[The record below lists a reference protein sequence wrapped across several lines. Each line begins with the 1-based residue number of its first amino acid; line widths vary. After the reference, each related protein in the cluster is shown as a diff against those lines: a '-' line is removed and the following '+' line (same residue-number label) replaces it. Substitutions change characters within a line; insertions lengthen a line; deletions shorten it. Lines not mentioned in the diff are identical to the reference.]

1 MALFSD
7 GFGVTKYIHFGNN
20 VTNKFFCSLLLWDVS
35 MQCLIPALAASALAL
50 CSPWS
55 LADTGKLLLTG
66 GVSSIEGA
74 AGGGLTPWAVV
85 GSNATHREIGI
96 SAAFTRVHT
105 QDYGLNVASAVLG
118 IHDRLELSLAQQDFN
133 AGPTAALAAFGVT
146 PGQHL
151 KMDILGAKV
160 RVAGDA
166 VLNSDSWAPQI
177 AVGLQ
182 HKRVQAGS
190 MAPVLTSLGAK
201 TTGTDVYA
209 SAAKLFLAQSLLV
222 NGTLRAT
229 KANQNGLLGF
239 GGALGQ
245 DKYRLM
251 PEFSVAYLVR
261 KDIAIGAE
269 IRFKPNNL
277 ESVGNAVFGANSAA
291 LREDNWQ
298 DLFIAWAPSKNFS
311 LTLAYVDL
319 GRIAPALVSGRKQT
333 GGYMSAQ
340 IAF

>member
-1 MALFSD
+1 MR
-7 GFGVTKYIHFGNN
+7 
-20 VTNKFFCSLLLWDVS
+20 LLTT
-35 MQCLIPALAASALAL
+35 ALAATSLIL
-50 CSPWS
+50 CSPWA
-55 LADTGKLLLTG
+55 LAETGKLLLTG
-66 GVSSIEGA
+66 GVSSIDGA

-85 GSNATHREIGI
+85 GSNATEREIGV
-96 SAAFTRVHT
+96 SAALTRVHT
-105 QDYGLNVASAVLG
+105 QDYGLNVAGAVLG
-118 IHDRLELSLAQQDFN
+118 IHDRFELSLAQQDFN
-133 AGPTAALAAFGVT
+133 AGPTSALAAFGVT
-146 PGQHL
+146 PGQHI
-151 KMDILGAKV
+151 KMDIFGAKV

-166 VLNSDSWAPQI
+166 VLNSDSWMPQI

-182 HKRVQAGS
+182 HKRVHAGS
-190 MAPVLTSLGAK
+190 MEPVLTALGAK
-201 TTGTDVYA
+201 TTGTDVYL
-209 SAAKLFLAQSLLV
+209 SATKLFLGQGLLV

-251 PEFSVAYLVR
+251 PEFSVAYLLR

-269 IRFKPNNL
+269 VRFKPNNL
-277 ESVGNAVFGANSAA
+277 EPVGNAVFGANSGA

-298 DLFIAWAPSKNFS
+298 DLFIAWAPSKHFS

-333 GGYMSAQ
+333 GGYVSAQ